1 MRDTSSMKL
10 KSIRSIALTSVA
22 LALIGGVGL
31 SMPAHAAEA
40 RYISISATGSTNVVP
55 DAVRIT
61 ATVSVFGKTS
71 KEALASASTTSSA
84 VRKSLTANKIA
95 TKDAATQSVSVYPE
109 YTYPANGTPVLSGY
123 RASQGFDI
131 TVRAANT
138 AGAVVDAIV
147 EAGGDHLQVN
157 SASPIVLDNDKATET
172 ARASAVARA
181 KAKAASYAKLLGVK
195 LGKVIYLDETS
206 TPTPFPIYSA
216 AAKTEDSATQIDLG
230 EQKVTVSVTVR
241 WSIG

>member
-1 MRDTSSMKL
+1 MKL
-10 KSIRSIALTSVA
+10 KSVRTVAALSVAIALLGA
-22 LALIGGVGL
+22 AGL
-31 SMPAHAAEA
+31 SAPANAADT
-40 RYISISATGSTNVVP
+40 RYITISATGSTNVVP

-61 ATVSVFGKTS
+61 ATVSVIGKTS
-71 KEALASASTTSSA
+71 KEALAAASTTSAA
-84 VRKSLTANKIA
+84 VRKALTANKIA
-95 TKDAATQSVSVYPE
+95 SKDVATQSVSVFPE

-123 RASQGFDI
+123 RASQSFDI
-131 TVRAANT
+131 TVRAATT

-147 EAGGDHLQVN
+147 DAGGDNLQVN
-157 SASPIVLDNDKATET
+157 SASPFVLDNDKATET

-181 KAKAASYAKLLGVK
+181 KAKANSYAKLLGVK

-206 TPTPFPIYSA
+206 TPAPFPIYSA
-216 AAKTEDSATQIDLG
+216 AAKAEDSATQIDLG